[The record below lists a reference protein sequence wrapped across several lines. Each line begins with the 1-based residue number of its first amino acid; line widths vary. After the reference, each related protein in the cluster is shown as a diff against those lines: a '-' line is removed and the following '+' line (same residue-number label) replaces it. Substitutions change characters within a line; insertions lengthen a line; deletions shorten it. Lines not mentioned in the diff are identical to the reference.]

1 MEKKKRIR
9 FFPWIA
15 MTAVFLA
22 FAGGAA
28 AETVEK
34 RCEDLVLRYG
44 ARTEARAGA
53 AEYRDALESRADR
66 MSPYELWRSLFRP
79 GTEPEKGAA
88 NALSLLS
95 LLVKDGDPARWDSA
109 AGFLYPSETPKPLAA
124 ADAVYMAALYLLRME
139 EDMAGHLAA
148 SLFEGLLQSSRAKH
162 FFLTTG
168 PAEYGVLVSE
178 MTARGLLPSFGKW
191 PESAQAGRLPFAALG
206 PGLGDPRQGSFGGYG
221 FSRRGRQ
228 ASVERHIRLGPEE
241 GQNLH
246 SSGGKG
252 SVLHSLGL
260 KQEKPRNDPG
270 FFVEENRRKN
280 VRTRLPLQLFRQE
293 FLGVYRLSLD
303 QDAEMEVI
311 AGCQPGFSIFGDRLS
326 PRTQAPFLTRL
337 VLLWLYRVTNP
348 LPWSMV
354 TVFPKPRM
362 TPEKMT
368 LPDRTARMGVP
379 GLAGMSMPS

>member
-1 MEKKKRIR
+1 MEKKGRIR
-9 FFPWIA
+9 FFSWIA

-34 RCEDLVLRYG
+34 RFEDLVLRYG

-95 LLVKDGDPARWDSA
+95 LLVKDGDPALWDTAS
-109 AGFLYPSETPKPLAA
+109 GFFYPSETPKPLAA
-124 ADAVYMAALYLLRME
+124 ADAIYMAALYLLRME

-168 PAEYGVLVSE
+168 PAEYDTLASE

-191 PESAQAGRLPFAALG
+191 PESTVAGTLPFAAPVRGWVTYGRALSEDMVFLDG
-206 PGLGDPRQGSFGGYG
+206 AGSPQSNGRYAWD
-221 FSRRGRQ
+221 RKRGRIY
-228 ASVERHIRLGPEE
+228 AV
-241 GQNLH
+241 
-246 SSGGKG
+246 
-252 SVLHSLGL
+252 
-260 KQEKPRNDPG
+260 
-270 FFVEENRRKN
+270 VEER
-280 VRTRLPLQLFRQE
+280 
-293 FLGVYRLSLD
+293 D
-303 QDAEMEVI
+303 
-311 AGCQPGFSIFGDRLS
+311 
-326 PRTQAPFLTRL
+326 PFFI
-337 VLLWLYRVTNP
+337 
-348 LPWSMV
+348 PW
-354 TVFPKPRM
+354 
-362 TPEKMT
+362 
-368 LPDRTARMGVP
+368 D
-379 GLAGMSMPS
+379 